1 MSLMTYIITPRANQ
15 SYVISSSAIAQFA
28 IHKLL
33 YGLTQ
38 LVTILAFIYAAAAT
52 KPHLS
57 MNKRKKPLKP
67 F

>member
-1 MSLMTYIITPRANQ
+1 MSLMTYIITPRA
-15 SYVISSSAIAQFA
+15 IAQFA
-28 IHKLL
+28 IHKLV
-33 YGLTQ
+33 YGPTQ

-52 KPHLS
+52 KHLS

>member
-15 SYVISSSAIAQFA
+15 SYATSSSAIAQFA
-28 IHKLL
+28 IHKLV
-33 YGLTQ
+33 YGPTQ

-52 KPHLS
+52 KHLS